1 MCSCQLKVEEN
12 CYDRLIQISPR
23 FGDINIVG
31 CSVSML
37 FERIAELSYAERKKI
52 QEDFRWCKKNAKEYK
67 KALLNVSDRHRKIS
81 GVLKVYV
88 PDLYLW
94 TLIIRKRKNK

>member
-1 MCSCQLKVEEN
+1 MQSVRNTRKKYIDGVKVEEN

-37 FERIAELSYAERKKI
+37 FERIAELSYAERKRYGGRFQMV
-52 QEDFRWCKKNAKEYK
+52 QEKCQR
-67 KALLNVSDRHRKIS
+67 I
-81 GVLKVYV
+81 
-88 PDLYLW
+88 
-94 TLIIRKRKNK
+94 